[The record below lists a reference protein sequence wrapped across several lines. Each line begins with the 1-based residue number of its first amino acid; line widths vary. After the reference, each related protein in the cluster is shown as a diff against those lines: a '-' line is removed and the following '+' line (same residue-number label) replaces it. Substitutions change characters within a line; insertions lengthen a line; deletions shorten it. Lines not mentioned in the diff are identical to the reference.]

1 MAGGLKPQ
9 GAGGFDLSRLFA
21 RRSGAQ
27 GSDVRSA
34 KQHERGKPSNLARA
48 LPQLVWDPLTLNDGA
63 SALHQ
68 PVPRCGSGITHTTFG
83 CLTFMLLVPDV

>member
-9 GAGGFDLSRLFA
+9 GAGGFNLSRLFA
-21 RRSGAQ
+21 DRSGAK
-27 GSDVRSA
+27 GSDAQPTNQR
-34 KQHERGKPSNLARA
+34 KQGASKSRKLARA

-68 PVPRCGSGITHTTFG
+68 PVRRCCLTGITK
-83 CLTFMLLVPDV
+83 LLLA